1 MSDAAMPALM
11 PAPDLE
17 RRDSLGRLIS
27 LTWKGECSCANTSGE
42 RWLVAVDGSACSSRA
57 VAVGARLVAMG
68 QGSMLELVNV
78 QPWLSKEA
86 AETELGRY
94 GWAATA
100 RARRALA
107 ESATLIPWHLHVVMG
122 DDAIAIV
129 GLAES
134 LGCFGICI
142 GSHGLTATEAVLLGS
157 VTCKV
162 LRLARMPVLIV
173 R

>member
-1 MSDAAMPALM
+1 MSDAAM

-78 QPWLSKEA
+78 CW
-86 AETELGRY
+86 
-94 GWAATA
+94 
-100 RARRALA
+100 RRFKIEPPCRLNFEPGLLA
-107 ESATLIPWHLHVVMG
+107 N
-122 DDAIAIV
+122 
-129 GLAES
+129 
-134 LGCFGICI
+134 
-142 GSHGLTATEAVLLGS
+142 
-157 VTCKV
+157 
-162 LRLARMPVLIV
+162 R
-173 R
+173 